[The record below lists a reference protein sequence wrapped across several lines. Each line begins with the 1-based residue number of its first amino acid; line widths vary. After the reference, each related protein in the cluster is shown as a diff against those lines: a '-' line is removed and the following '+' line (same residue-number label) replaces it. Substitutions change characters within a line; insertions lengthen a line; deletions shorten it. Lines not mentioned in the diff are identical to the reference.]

1 LVYQLDLE
9 SNELLGLKSFYN
21 KNNFKMNI
29 LRYKILNLGTI
40 AFFFSIAL
48 ALQTACTPKLTNPV
62 NAATKVD
69 TIQKVAALN
78 DLTSFAQAEN
88 LSFTKP
94 QLQQL
99 LDLFEN
105 NLSFSKRVLLATKE
119 VVDSSNIVAIAQ
131 QLKLPENPANATLSL
146 YQTRVWYSW
155 QKSLIGKQVDRSK
168 GLEQA
173 AINAFKRR
181 NEIRTKARVAMRD
194 TDIAD
199 FLNKKEVNLTWKQVF
214 KKNKGNYE
222 EIILSSMRGRGAVDL
237 LFKIPK

>member
-1 LVYQLDLE
+1 
-9 SNELLGLKSFYN
+9 
-21 KNNFKMNI
+21 MNI
-29 LRYKILNLGTI
+29 LRYKILNLGAI
-40 AFFFSIAL
+40 AFFLSIAL
-48 ALQTACTPKLTNPV
+48 ALQTACTPKWNNRVSPV
-62 NAATKVD
+62 AKMD
-69 TIQKVAALN
+69 TIQKAAILN
-78 DLTSFAQAEN
+78 DLTTFAQAEN
-88 LSFTKP
+88 LKFAKP

-105 NLSFSKRVLLATKE
+105 NVDFSKRVLFSTKE

-131 QLKLPENPANATLSL
+131 QLKLPENPTNGTLTL

-168 GLEQA
+168 GVEQA
-173 AINAFKRR
+173 ARNAFNRR
-181 NEIRTKARVAMRD
+181 NEIRTKARLLMKD

-222 EIILSSMRGRGAVDL
+222 EIILSSMRGRSAVDL